1 MSLRSWLVV
10 VALMV
15 APACGDG
22 SDAADDAAPSLV
34 TTTAVAAEEQTVPSA
49 AVEQPTSTLAS
60 TAVSTSEDEVVLPV
74 TGWEAVA
81 NGTNLWA
88 TEIVASDGEF
98 LVAGS
103 ETGVSEPRSGIW
115 RSTDGVTWVESLV
128 FPLANPAGPRVIVGD
143 LTVVDG
149 SIRAL
154 AQRTDGVD
162 WRRANNKEL
171 VVLST
176 DDRGTSWSE
185 SVVHSWGAAN
195 FRDLSTRPAFAYGDP
210 NVVFLVEGG
219 AGEGGGDVTIIGTM
233 MWIRTDDGWDFIDP
247 TESGLAQAW
256 VWAMAATEDG
266 FVAVADI
273 REPVEGFADCQTQA
287 LWTSPDA
294 RSWTRVWTNDRDCEW
309 FSINQLVTVDGD
321 LLAIGNENDVI
332 AVAVAVNEDAVEP
345 RPLNA
350 PVRVFR
356 ITDQA
361 IEDRPTEPAEFTEM
375 FLTDVEINQG
385 VIIAIGRAFD
395 FSEAGIWLSADAQTW
410 TRAGIPA
417 DDLANKDLFQVAV
430 NGDTTIILGT
440 EITPTGPANFATWI
454 TDTQ

>member
-1 MSLRSWLVV
+1 M
-10 VALMV
+10 
-15 APACGDG
+15 
-22 SDAADDAAPSLV
+22 
-34 TTTAVAAEEQTVPSA
+34 
-49 AVEQPTSTLAS
+49 
-60 TAVSTSEDEVVLPV
+60 
-74 TGWEAVA
+74 
-81 NGTNLWA
+81 
-88 TEIVASDGEF
+88 
-98 LVAGS
+98 
-103 ETGVSEPRSGIW
+103 
-115 RSTDGVTWVESLV
+115 
-128 FPLANPAGPRVIVGD
+128 
-143 LTVVDG
+143 
-149 SIRAL
+149 
-154 AQRTDGVD
+154 
-162 WRRANNKEL
+162 
-171 VVLST
+171 
-176 DDRGTSWSE
+176 
-185 SVVHSWGAAN
+185 
-195 FRDLSTRPAFAYGDP
+195 
-210 NVVFLVEGG
+210 
-219 AGEGGGDVTIIGTM
+219 
-233 MWIRTDDGWDFIDP
+233 
-247 TESGLAQAW
+247 
-256 VWAMAATEDG
+256 
-266 FVAVADI
+266 
-273 REPVEGFADCQTQA
+273 
-287 LWTSPDA
+287 
-294 RSWTRVWTNDRDCEW
+294 WTNDRDCEW